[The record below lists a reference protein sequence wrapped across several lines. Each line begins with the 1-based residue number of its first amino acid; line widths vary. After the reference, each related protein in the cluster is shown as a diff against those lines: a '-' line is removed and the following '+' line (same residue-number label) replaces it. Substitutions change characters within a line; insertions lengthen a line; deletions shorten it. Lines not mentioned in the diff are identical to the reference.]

1 MHVYVRGWW
10 QSEPRQVGH
19 FQGGTSPVEFSSVAQ
34 LCLTFCDP
42 MDCSMPG
49 LPVHHQ
55 LREFIQTHV
64 RWVGDAIQPS
74 HPLSSPFSSCL
85 QFFPESGSF
94 PVSQLFTSG
103 GQIIGVSA
111 SVLPM
116 NIQDW
121 SPSRWTEFPCSPR
134 DSRESSPTPQFKS
147 IDCSALSF
155 LSYILCRMNI
165 IPPL

>member
-1 MHVYVRGWW
+1 MIWNCKTPRRKHKGKSPWHSVQFSHSIVSVSLRPYGLQHARPPCPSPAPGGHPNSCPSSWW
-10 QSEPRQVGH
+10 CHP
-19 FQGGTSPVEFSSVAQ
+19 TISSFV
-34 LCLTFCDP
+34 
-42 MDCSMPG
+42 
-49 LPVHHQ
+49 
-55 LREFIQTHV
+55 I
-64 RWVGDAIQPS
+64 
-74 HPLSSPFSSCL
+74 PFSSCL